1 MFKTTN
7 NVFKAKPK
15 YCPKCKHIG
24 HSNYCPECGTALQEM
39 ETRQTTCP
47 CCGGRGY
54 IEEPVY
60 NGVIFGTT
68 QSSVLLNN
76 QVDLK
81 HDVE

>member
-1 MFKTTN
+1 MLN
-7 NVFKAKPK
+7 NLSNHLQTKPK

-60 NGVIFGTT
+60 NGVIF
-68 QSSVLLNN
+68 SSDPQGIPRVMLNN
-76 QVDLK
+76 QK
-81 HDVE
+81 